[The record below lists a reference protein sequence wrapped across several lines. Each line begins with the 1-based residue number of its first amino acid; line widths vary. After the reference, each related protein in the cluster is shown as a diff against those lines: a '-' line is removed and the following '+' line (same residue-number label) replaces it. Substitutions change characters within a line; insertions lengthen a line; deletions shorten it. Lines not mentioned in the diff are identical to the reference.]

1 MDIGLWYRKIEEERE
16 EMEKRLNLLEE
27 EIERQE
33 EEIDTIFK
41 KIFDIHIPPS
51 GDKFSNREA
60 ILTSSP
66 YISFLI
72 FKIFSGFLVKY

>member
-16 EMEKRLNLLEE
+16 EMEKRLNLLEK

-41 KIFDIHIPPS
+41 KIFD
-51 GDKFSNREA
+51 KLNKRRK
-60 ILTSSP
+60 L
-66 YISFLI
+66 
-72 FKIFSGFLVKY
+72 K